1 MDVDTQEDQDAR
13 ALFEERAESG
23 GNSGGTL
30 AERLTQPDEK
40 PIPEKDE
47 PEDHLDEPEIEVESE
62 EAEVEAKA
70 ETKEE
75 PAPDYQALARAV
87 ANLEAKF
94 GNGLRDLNGKFGGL
108 NQQIGQIKADFTAAK
123 QASVATVKSGEAA
136 PSQTQINEA
145 LEAKAKGDN
154 SKFKALRDQGFE
166 EWTDAFDERLAPL
179 ENAIQ
184 KFSKAQEPKVVEQK
198 PVSDPRVDELLARE
212 QQRNYD
218 MQIEAL
224 KSRHPDFIEVSDSD
238 SFKVFVAS
246 LPEEVAHVVKTSTN
260 ANVASYYLDLYKS
273 QSSGKT
279 RAQVDA
285 ERGGKLRGAVNP
297 IRGQAS
303 GKRTVVSEDDMTP
316 EQLFD
321 YRARLEAKQR

>member
-1 MDVDTQEDQDAR
+1 LR
-13 ALFEERAESG
+13 A
-23 GNSGGTL
+23 
-30 AERLTQPDEK
+30 
-40 PIPEKDE
+40 
-47 PEDHLDEPEIEVESE
+47 
-62 EAEVEAKA
+62 
-70 ETKEE
+70 
-75 PAPDYQALARAV
+75 
-87 ANLEAKF
+87 
-94 GNGLRDLNGKFGGL
+94 
-108 NQQIGQIKADFTAAK
+108 
-123 QASVATVKSGEAA
+123 
-136 PSQTQINEA
+136 
-145 LEAKAKGDN
+145 
-154 SKFKALRDQGFE
+154 QGFE
-166 EWTDAFDERLAPL
+166 EWTDAFEERVTPIEDRITPL
-179 ENAIQ
+179 EKAVQ
-184 KFSKAQEPKVVEQK
+184 QFSKSQEQK
-198 PVSDPRVDELLARE
+198 VESKSASDPRVDELLARE